1 MPAISLYRRMGMRRR
16 TMLALLLTSLL
27 AVTDEATS
35 GDPRH
40 MMVREVL

>member
-1 MPAISLYRRMGMRRR
+1 MQNGMRRW

-35 GDPRH
+35 WDPRDL
-40 MMVREVL
+40 MVREVL